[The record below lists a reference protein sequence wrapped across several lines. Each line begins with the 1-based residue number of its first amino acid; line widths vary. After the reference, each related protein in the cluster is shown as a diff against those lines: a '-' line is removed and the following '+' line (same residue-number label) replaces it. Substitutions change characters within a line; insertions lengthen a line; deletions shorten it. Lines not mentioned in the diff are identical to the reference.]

1 MSSNETLPGLVIADS
16 FPVMQWAL
24 QRYFSEECDCGAGGG
39 RR

>member
-24 QRYFSEECDCGAGGG
+24 QRYLSEVRTPGAGGG